1 MPKAELSPAL
11 IKSTV
16 CPAGQNRIDLYD
28 TQTTGL
34 MCEIRASGGKTYA
47 LRFTDGHG
55 RLKQLKL
62 GDTQTLSLDQARM
75 LAIKYKAK
83 IALGEN
89 PLEEKRQ
96 KKAIPTL
103 QAFVDTHYLPYVKGY
118 KRSWQADESHLRLH
132 ILPLFGKKY
141 LDQVTSSQ
149 LIEFH
154 HAFRQQGYAPATANR
169 QIILVRYLYNL
180 ARKWE
185 IPGAEKNPATAV
197 RLFQLNNS
205 RERYLTTEET
215 QALVAALA
223 ESDNPYLKDIVVLL
237 LLTGCRKR
245 ELLDAR
251 WEDFDLPHR
260 RWRIP
265 MSKSGKARHVPL
277 SEAAVSLIQS
287 LPRWP
292 ECPWLVPNPKSRKP
306 YVSIYHSWDTARKA
320 AGVPDLR
327 IHDLRHS
334 YASFLVNAG
343 RSIFEVQ
350 KILGH
355 AQIRTTQRYS
365 HLAPGTLLSATDA
378 AATAAGLA

>member
-1 MPKAELSPAL
+1 MA
-11 IKSTV
+11 
-16 CPAGQNRIDLYD
+16 
-28 TQTTGL
+28 
-34 MCEIRASGGKTYA
+34 
-47 LRFTDGHG
+47 
-55 RLKQLKL
+55 
-62 GDTQTLSLDQARM
+62 
-75 LAIKYKAK
+75 
-83 IALGEN
+83 
-89 PLEEKRQ
+89 
-96 KKAIPTL
+96 
-103 QAFVDTHYLPYVKGY
+103 
-118 KRSWQADESHLRLH
+118 
-132 ILPLFGKKY
+132 
-141 LDQVTSSQ
+141 
-149 LIEFH
+149 
-154 HAFRQQGYAPATANR
+154 
-169 QIILVRYLYNL
+169 
-180 ARKWE
+180 
-185 IPGAEKNPATAV
+185 
-197 RLFQLNNS
+197 
-205 RERYLTTEET
+205 
-215 QALVAALA
+215 
-223 ESDNPYLKDIVVLL
+223 KDIVVLL